1 MVGSG
6 IRKKPIPDPGS
17 GGKKVP
23 DPGSR
28 IRIRN
33 TDDDMIMSENQS
45 ADHKSIWQRFWVLTK
60 QCSRLSLSRPT
71 MTAKHGGGGQ
81 LSPYTSH
88 IHKYRHLS
96 GPGRDSHLPVDH
108 SYKSRVPL
116 MHVNLKLLFCDW
128 GRQISLVFIFL
139 PIHYVLC

>member
-1 MVGSG
+1 
-6 IRKKPIPDPGS
+6 
-17 GGKKVP
+17 
-23 DPGSR
+23 
-28 IRIRN
+28 
-33 TDDDMIMSENQS
+33 
-45 ADHKSIWQRFWVLTK
+45 
-60 QCSRLSLSRPT
+60 
-71 MTAKHGGGGQ
+71 MTAILGTDEAMLQTQFKQANHDRQARGGGQ

-108 SYKSRVPL
+108 SYKTRVPM